1 MEKARD
7 GDMSAAA
14 PLRLVTERLIIGN
27 EVKHGIQ

>member
-1 MEKARD
+1 
-7 GDMSAAA
+7 MSAAA